1 MGSGSFYNW
10 PARFGG
16 MDALI
21 TDPLKELENENRW
34 LKKMYAGECFNAE
47 VRKEALEKNCKAISL
62 SRNCDKLD

>member
-1 MGSGSFYNW
+1 
-10 PARFGG
+10 